1 MERQTE
7 ETKDLKKLGQSC
19 SVGCLSRNE
28 NLYVDVSESGRLVDS
43 RWLVVDSSLKS
54 EDANRQK

>member
-19 SVGCLSRNE
+19 SVGCLSRNK
-28 NLYVDVSESGRLVDS
+28 NLYVDVSESADHLMVES
-43 RWLVVDSSLKS
+43 RALRVLLKF
-54 EDANRQK
+54 RF